1 MRLPSP
7 SYREYVEF
15 VATVLVTIAVLQYAG
30 IFGPSGNIDMTYLV
44 VTGLSLPVF
53 TYLLTV
59 ACENVSWVSQWDR
72 MVQNK
77 E

>member
-7 SYREYVEF
+7 SYREHVEL
-15 VATVLVTIAVLQYAG
+15 VATVLVTITILQYLG
-30 IFGPSGNIDMTYLV
+30 VLGRSGDIDVVFLV
-44 VTGLSLPVF
+44 VLGITLPIF

-59 ACENVSWVSQWDR
+59 AGENIEWMSKWDR
-72 MVQNK
+72 MVQAD

>member
-15 VATVLVTIAVLQYAG
+15 VATVLVTIVVLQYAG
-30 IFGPSGNIDMTYLV
+30 IFGPSGDIDITYLV
-44 VTGLSLPVF
+44 VTGLSLPVI

-59 ACENVSWVSQWDR
+59 ACANVSWASQWDR
-72 MVQNK
+72 MVQS
-77 E
+77 EE